1 MATPAMRSFPES
13 PEDAFKRG
21 QACIE
26 RRTYQ
31 EAASYFQI
39 AIDLEK
45 SAGQKNSNM
54 KYLSFLGLALNC
66 AQGRSEEGLK
76 MCEQAAKREFF
87 DADIFCNLGI
97 VYLRNRQRGPAF
109 AAFQRGLALRPKH
122 RRILEE
128 LSRYERRSSP
138 VLPFLARDHAL
149 NVLCGRL
156 RARLS
161 RLFGRF
167 AANEA

>member
-1 MATPAMRSFPES
+1 MSVPAIAPPASHE
-13 PEDAFKRG
+13 EAFKRG
-21 QACIE
+21 QACLE

-31 EAASYFQI
+31 EAASYFQF
-39 AIDLEK
+39 AIDMERTV
-45 SAGQKNSNM
+45 QKNTNV

-66 AQGRSEEGLK
+66 AQGRSEEGLR

-122 RRILEE
+122 RRILDE

-149 NVLCGRL
+149 NIVFGRL

-161 RLFGRF
+161 RLLGRF
-167 AANEA
+167 ATSEA